1 MFARCLGAMNAL
13 GTIWIFALM
22 VLINSDILGRELFA
36 APVRGTT
43 ELIALSIV
51 GIVFLQLGHTL
62 MVGRMTRSDMFLD
75 TLLQKVPRAGRL
87 LQGVF
92 HLAGA
97 VLLALVFWGSI
108 ALFQEAVEIGEYVGA
123 IGDFTAPTWPVRLLI
138 VIGSAATGLQYVI
151 LAARDF
157 HAILTGEP

>member
-13 GTIWIFALM
+13 GTVWIFALM
-22 VLINSDILGRELFA
+22 VLINSDILGRELFGT
-36 APVRGTT
+36 PVRGTT

-62 MVGRMTRSDMFLD
+62 MVGRMTRSDMFID
-75 TLLQKVPRAGRL
+75 TLLQKAPRAGRL
-87 LQGVF
+87 LQGIY

-97 VLLALVFWGSI
+97 VLLALIFWGSI
-108 ALFQEAVEIGEYVGA
+108 SLFQDAIEIGEYVGA

-138 VIGSAATGLQYVI
+138 LVGSAATGLQYVV
-151 LAARDF
+151 LTARDF
-157 HAILTGEP
+157 HAVLTGEP

>member
-13 GTIWIFALM
+13 GTVWIFALM
-22 VLINSDILGRELFA
+22 VLINSDILGRELFGT
-36 APVRGTT
+36 PVRGTT

-62 MVGRMTRSDMFLD
+62 MVGRMTRSDMFID
-75 TLLQKVPRAGRL
+75 TLLQKAPRTGRL
-87 LQGVF
+87 LQGIY

-97 VLLALVFWGSI
+97 VLLALIFWGSI
-108 ALFQEAVEIGEYVGA
+108 SLFQDAIEIGEYVGA

-138 VIGSAATGLQYVI
+138 LVGSAATGLQYVV
-151 LAARDF
+151 LTARDF
-157 HAILTGEP
+157 HAVLTGEP

>member
-13 GTIWIFALM
+13 GTVWIFALM
-22 VLINSDILGRELFA
+22 VLINSDILGRELFGT
-36 APVRGTT
+36 PVRGTT

-62 MVGRMTRSDMFLD
+62 LVGRMTRSDMFID
-75 TLLQKVPRAGRL
+75 TLLQKAPRTGRL
-87 LQGVF
+87 LQGIY

-97 VLLALVFWGSI
+97 VLLALIFWGSI
-108 ALFQEAVEIGEYVGA
+108 SLFQDAIEIGEYVGA

-138 VIGSAATGLQYVI
+138 LVGSAATGLQYVV
-151 LAARDF
+151 LTARDF
-157 HAILTGEP
+157 HAVLTGEP